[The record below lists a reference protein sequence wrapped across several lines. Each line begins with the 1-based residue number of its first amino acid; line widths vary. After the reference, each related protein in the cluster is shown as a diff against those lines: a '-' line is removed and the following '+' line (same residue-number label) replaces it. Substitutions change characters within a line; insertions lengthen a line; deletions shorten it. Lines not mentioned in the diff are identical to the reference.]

1 MISANTTKHQP
12 KRIFT
17 FWEPSQNMPH
27 YIKLCIETWRKFLPE
42 YEIIIVDYST
52 LDRWLGMGF
61 FDEIL
66 YSDFS
71 LPMQTDAIRCAL
83 LHRYSGLWLDSDTI
97 ITSND
102 IRKILEIQAQIVMID
117 SHLAFIKANIEGG
130 GDYILKSWLR
140 DIKIALEIHKLKITK
155 FHKTLWRLANR
166 KKHRIAKRLGQW
178 DYIGNSLLSRYLK
191 TKNGYVKI
199 NRDEIN
205 ALPEN
210 EYLKD
215 SQDII
220 RNYQHFYFEND
231 FSLEVMKETKGIILL
246 HNSWTPQKFLTMSE
260 KEFLEQDNTLAN
272 ILKII
277 LEKE

>member
-1 MISANTTKHQP
+1 MN
-12 KRIFT
+12 
-17 FWEPSQNMPH
+17 
-27 YIKLCIETWRKFLPE
+27 
-42 YEIIIVDYST
+42 
-52 LDRWLGMGF
+52 
-61 FDEIL
+61 
-66 YSDFS
+66 
-71 LPMQTDAIRCAL
+71 
-83 LHRYSGLWLDSDTI
+83 
-97 ITSND
+97 
-102 IRKILEIQAQIVMID
+102 
-117 SHLAFIKANIEGG
+117 
-130 GDYILKSWLR
+130 YILKSWLI
-140 DIKIALEIHKLKITK
+140 DIKIALKIHRLKITK
-155 FHKTLWRLANR
+155 FHKILWRLVNR

-199 NRDEIN
+199 NRDKIN

-215 SQDII
+215 SQYII

-277 LEKE
+277 LKKE